1 MATSP
6 HELYCSVA
14 AQDLN
19 FQNAKYL
26 NKAKYSFPSTYTIIV
41 LLEKSVY
48 KKKYFILSLKP
59 NQALGC
65 ENYKQVFN
73 LW

>member
-1 MATSP
+1 MVTSP

-26 NKAKYSFPSTYTIIV
+26 NKAKYSFPSTCTIIV

-48 KKKYFILSLKP
+48 KKNILSLKL
-59 NQALGC
+59 NQALGS
-65 ENYKQVFN
+65 ENYKQIFN